1 MELNISLLV
10 VDAAEDAVSLQKA
23 ILTPLATQLSTRA
36 ESRPTEA
43 SLPQEMA
50 LKIRNILEAFAGRS
64 HISRRTEDGFIAA
77 FGFLAP
83 NPAAI
88 PSITAEHEGTIT
100 ALRDILCTDVDR
112 PLRVVPPADANLFT
126 LMGATLLAAARAMAP
141 HGEGETSLFGT
152 SSVLANRR
160 AATEFVFNMHRRLL
174 FKPEGASL
182 SHDDRLKIRMI
193 LDIVEGRLPPRE
205 APTLEERLSPEGFAA
220 LMDAMSQDTAEA
232 ATSRS

>member
-126 LMGATLLAAARAMAP
+126 LMGATLLAGRERRASSAPPRCLQTGALRPSSSSTCIAACFSSLRARACL
-141 HGEGETSLFGT
+141 T
-152 SSVLANRR
+152 
-160 AATEFVFNMHRRLL
+160 
-174 FKPEGASL
+174 
-182 SHDDRLKIRMI
+182 MI
-193 LDIVEGRLPPRE
+193 
-205 APTLEERLSPEGFAA
+205 A
-220 LMDAMSQDTAEA
+220 
-232 ATSRS
+232 SRSG